1 MTKAS
6 QTPLA
11 LYVHWPFCLSKCPY
25 CDFNSHVAETVD
37 HNKWAEALVRELHH
51 HAKRAQKQQHHLSSI
66 FFGGGTPSLM
76 APETMASIITAAHD
90 IFDCPAD
97 IEITMEANPTS
108 VEAERLKSFRDA
120 GANRLSMGIQS
131 LKANGLQYL
140 GREHSAPEALNALD
154 HARQIFDRVSADFI
168 YARTDQT
175 AEEWQEEL
183 TDILALGLDHL
194 SLYQLTLEK
203 GTAFY
208 SRHQRGLLDVPD
220 ADDARRFYDLTQEL
234 TLAAGCPAYEISN
247 HAKPGQESRH
257 NLIYWQAYDWLGIGP
272 GAYGRFWVDAKRME
286 SRSRRDPAAWLDDV
300 FRQDHAIDHYQEDS
314 MTDFAHEALMMGLR
328 LHQGVDLNRV
338 TSIAGS
344 FSNWGNEKAMAQLLD
359 AEFITMDGDILK
371 LTDQGR
377 PLLNTILHHLT
388 ERPSAEG

>member
-1 MTKAS
+1 MTDAS

-25 CDFNSHVAETVD
+25 CDFNSHVAQSVD
-37 HNKWAEALVRELHH
+37 HDKWADAMVRELHH
-51 HAKRAQKQQHHLSSI
+51 HAERAQKQNHTLSSI

-76 APETMASIITAAHD
+76 APETMAKIITAAHD
-90 IFDCPAD
+90 IFTVPHD

-108 VEAERLKSFRDA
+108 VEAERLKLFHDA

-131 LKANGLQYL
+131 LKSDGLTYL
-140 GREHSAPEALNALD
+140 GREHSAEEALKALD
-154 HARQIFDRVSADFI
+154 HARQIFNRVSADFI

-175 AEEWQEEL
+175 PDEWRDEL
-183 TDILALGLDHL
+183 HDILALGLDHL
-194 SLYQLTLEK
+194 SLYQLTLEP

-208 SRHQRGLLDVPD
+208 SRHQRGLLNVPD
-220 ADDARRFYDLTQEL
+220 ADEARIFYDMTQNM
-234 TLAAGCPAYEISN
+234 TMAVGCPAYEISN

-272 GAYGRFWVDAKRME
+272 GAYGRFWVDRKRME

-300 FRQDHAIDHYQEDS
+300 MRQDHAIDQYTEDS
-314 MTDFAHEALMMGLR
+314 MIDFAHEALMMGLR
-328 LHQGVDLNRV
+328 LHQGVHLNR
-338 TSIAGS
+338 IIDMAGPIS
-344 FSNWGNEKAMAQLLD
+344 GWGNEKAMEQLIAAD
-359 AEFITMDGDILK
+359 FIAMEDGYLR

-377 PLLNTILHHLT
+377 PLLNTVIEHLT
-388 ERPSAEG
+388 QDHSG